1 MDEKTIQK
9 RLKKTIIFVAGIII
23 MLLMIS
29 GLLITFLKNTMTD
42 AANTQMHYETVEYKN
57 RLFKQIDADF
67 QNLNTLSS
75 FIESSHL
82 TTAHALAPML
92 QKANTYNAFIT
103 MGYFEKNGT
112 GAMAILDEAV
122 RTGVDVSTLDEE
134 VIEVI
139 EKAWNGER
147 SVSKLFE
154 SQAISERVFV
164 YGVPI
169 CKGDTIVGALVAS
182 DHIDIFTD
190 IISGNGVLGGDG
202 YIHMLGS
209 EGKILIRAQ
218 QDVIEEQMDTIF
230 DGPYFN
236 PNEVENVKNSLDQQE
251 TIFSSF
257 QYQGVT
263 YQFLLEP
270 VGLNGWYLLCVSTTQ
285 ESSRAVY
292 RVIRVMGMTFAG
304 ILGLI
309 LFLLFYG
316 YHMIQK
322 SNRDL
327 IYLAYHDQ
335 LTGADNLPRFR
346 QNLANALEQ
355 GHSCSVAALN
365 VHQFKFINEIFG
377 SEQADRLLCYINQIL
392 KSRLLPG
399 EYCCRDTADLFYLY
413 LNETKQET
421 IFTRLREVIEEITRL
436 PGGGHGN
443 YRVLLYCGVAVFS
456 GHSQEN
462 YDANSLITHAL
473 FALASARGSYSN
485 NIRFYDSQLHRQETQ
500 ENYIVSHMHQALQS
514 GEFGLYLQPK
524 IDLSTDTLGGA
535 EALVRWITEEGT
547 MLFPD
552 QFIPLFEGNGF
563 CARLDLYMV
572 ERACCQIREWIDL
585 GIKPVGISVNQ
596 SKLLFFERSY
606 IPSLRALIAKYDIP
620 ANLITLE
627 ILEGLALK
635 NIEELN
641 AQIKVLQEIGFCVSM
656 DDFGSGYSSLN
667 TLAKL
672 HIDELK
678 LDRGFLLESSSG
690 KSDRS
695 RIIMEQIVQ
704 LSKRLGISTVIE
716 GIETSEHDRLSK
728 SLGCDFGQ
736 GYYYSR
742 PVSAAEFNLKYMGYD
757 AADPDTD

>member
-263 YQFLLEP
+263 YQFLL
-270 VGLNGWYLLCVSTTQ
+270 
-285 ESSRAVY
+285 
-292 RVIRVMGMTFAG
+292 
-304 ILGLI
+304 
-309 LFLLFYG
+309 FYG

-514 GEFGLYLQPK
+514 GEFRLYLQPK

-563 CARLDLYMV
+563 CTRLDLYMV